1 MKKEKKNKQKKKKIK
16 SLDLQMTLNKD
27 LTAALRFK
35 NVACQSV
42 SVPLRDPYIVV
53 AVVTVVT
60 CLSHGWFQSA
70 VGSYGD
76 TVSYYTRTEPY
87 IFCHVW

>member
-1 MKKEKKNKQKKKKIK
+1 M
-16 SLDLQMTLNKD
+16 MLNKD

-42 SVPLRDPYIVV
+42 SVPLQDPYMVV
-53 AVVTVVT
+53 AVVTVVTVVT

-70 VGSYGD
+70 VGSYLI
-76 TVSYYTRTEPY
+76 TPTR
-87 IFCHVW
+87 HVW

>member
-1 MKKEKKNKQKKKKIK
+1 MKKKKQAKKKIK
-16 SLDLQMTLNKD
+16 SMELQMMLNKD

-35 NVACQSV
+35 NVACQSL
-42 SVPLRDPYIVV
+42 SVPLSDPYMVV

-70 VGSYGD
+70 AGS
-76 TVSYYTRTEPY
+76 
-87 IFCHVW
+87 

>member
-1 MKKEKKNKQKKKKIK
+1 M
-16 SLDLQMTLNKD
+16 MLNKD

-42 SVPLRDPYIVV
+42 SVPLHNPYMVV

-70 VGSYGD
+70 VGSYLI
-76 TVSYYTRTEPY
+76 TPTPY
-87 IFCHVW
+87 VFRHVW

>member
-70 VGSYGD
+70 VGSYGILLPH
-76 TVSYYTRTEPY
+76 RTLY
-87 IFCHVW
+87 IPSCMVK